1 MLLHRDLPDELATLK
16 SWLLR
21 LDQRQSKTPVDLIRG
36 SAAEHDIQLQK
47 PIRIRWSQACG
58 AAMDRTDS
66 TIDLTLNAAGLR
78 LLLDAVTHELDRW
91 SGGEPSEQD
100 NLQEMKTLLTAALL
114 ECTFQDN

>member
-1 MLLHRDLPDELATLK
+1 M
-16 SWLLR
+16 LR
-21 LDQRQSKTPVDLIRG
+21 LDQRHSKFPVHLIRDSTG
-36 SAAEHDIQLQK
+36 GHDIQLQK
-47 PIRIRWSQACG
+47 RMRIRWQQACG

-100 NLQEMKTLLTAALL
+100 NLQEMINQKQERILLQKKSRLINLL
-114 ECTFQDN
+114 LPLLLKMGV

>member
-1 MLLHRDLPDELATLK
+1 MTSSCRSRCEYDGHKLAG
-16 SWLLR
+16 LR
-21 LDQRQSKTPVDLIRG
+21 WTEP
-36 SAAEHDIQLQK
+36 
-47 PIRIRWSQACG
+47 
-58 AAMDRTDS
+58 

>member
-1 MLLHRDLPDELATLK
+1 MLNELAILK
-16 SWLLR
+16 SWMLR
-21 LDQRQSKTPVDLIRG
+21 LDQRHSKFPFHLIRDSTG
-36 SAAEHDIQLQK
+36 GHDIQLQK
-47 PIRIRWSQACG
+47 RMRIRWTQACG